1 MRMRGDTAGRFPA
14 CDHAQARLSLNE
26 AICETSKRYFDNDER
41 LQSSHTTHKNSVL
54 YAQNSPSIHHI
65 ITTVLYT
72 TRVSTKGLPAVHL
85 VNNSDCTIIM
95 KIIITGATGRIGGM
109 VLQSALSNP
118 AITTVVVLSRRDV
131 GVQHAKLRT
140 IIKKDYTLYTSEE
153 LSQLEGAEA
162 CIWYVLPVLQSV
174 GSSSDT
180 S

>member
-1 MRMRGDTAGRFPA
+1 
-14 CDHAQARLSLNE
+14 
-26 AICETSKRYFDNDER
+26 
-41 LQSSHTTHKNSVL
+41 
-54 YAQNSPSIHHI
+54 
-65 ITTVLYT
+65 
-72 TRVSTKGLPAVHL
+72 
-85 VNNSDCTIIM
+85 
-95 KIIITGATGRIGGM
+95 M